1 MRNYIN
7 IALLVCL
14 MSGLFV
20 SSISASV
27 PLSVQFRMLV
37 ARYDYNRDK
46 QLGFN
51 EVPIGFWNVIGR
63 YDFNRD
69 GKLSEKEFI
78 ERRIGPG
85 IKK

>member
-7 IALLVCL
+7 IVLLVCL
-14 MSGLFV
+14 MSMFIGK
-20 SSISASV
+20 V
-27 PLSVQFRMLV
+27 PADVPIIVQFKTLLS
-37 ARYDYNRDK
+37 RYDYNRDK
-46 QLGFN
+46 QLGYN
-51 EVPIGFWNVIGR
+51 EVPISFWNIMGR

-78 ERRIGPG
+78 ERRIPPG